1 MISTNTA
8 TKPED
13 VMAAEPLRLDAST
26 TIRHLAHV
34 LSESRI
40 TGAPVVNQEGDLI
53 GVVLK
58 TDLLRAGS
66 AMAAGCSPAYLFEVL
81 IEQGSED
88 RAEDF
93 VMQGHVTVTPDTT
106 IATVARLMLDRRIH
120 RVILVDTDKLPAV
133 IITTLDL
140 LDVFRQQRQAKHGGR
155 VGPREASHHI
165 HQRSTP

>member
-13 VMAAEPLRLDAST
+13 VMAAEPLRLEAST

-40 TGAPVVNQEGDLI
+40 ASAPVVNQDRDLI

-66 AMAAGCSPAYLFEVL
+66 AAAPGCSPAYLFEVL
-81 IEQGSED
+81 IEQGGED
-88 RAEDF
+88 TVEDSA
-93 VMQGHVTVTPDTT
+93 MQGHVTVTPDTT
-106 IATVARLMLDRRIH
+106 IAAVARLMRDRRIH
-120 RVILVDTDKLPAV
+120 RVILVDTDELPAV

-140 LDVFRQQRQAKHGGR
+140 LDAFRQQRQAQHGGR
-155 VGPREASHHI
+155 VGPRKASHHI